1 MLMSRSIVL
10 ILSSLVLYACPSSDG
25 DGIGTLRRG
34 VLGGNLPTT
43 DAFSYFMLM
52 PDNRLLLQVPS
63 GLFEFNNADGAWQ
76 PMTTIDRTAG
86 GPQIGR
92 DSQGNLYAPI
102 NGVLK
107 QQPYEHTW
115 MPISNST
122 EQMSYVGEDD
132 LGVLY
137 AEQYSAQA
145 GRAYFVLRGQR
156 WEPIKGIPEPASMFS
171 IAVDNRTGRPRV
183 TGTINGVTA
192 AIRDGVVVP
201 NSQAPG
207 IFSERVNGDL
217 VVSRHELGQAPQVIN
232 MVAQKLPFTK
242 EQRWMVSVTDVE
254 QDGTVYFLSGDR
266 IQTKVN
272 LQLMRQ
278 RPGGSP
284 EILCDWK
291 SYYETYMWRMP
302 DGNLLGIAS
311 EGVIVGGGQSGTGLL
326 VNSEVVT
333 IECDGGC

>member
-1 MLMSRSIVL
+1 MLRSIAL

-25 DGIGTLRRG
+25 EGVGTLRRG
-34 VLGGNLPTT
+34 VLGGNLPAT

-107 QQPYEHTW
+107 QQPYEHNWT
-115 MPISNST
+115 PISNST
-122 EQMSYVGEDD
+122 EQLSYVGEDD
-132 LGVLY
+132 LGLLY

-145 GRAYFVLRGQR
+145 GRSYFALRGQR

-207 IFSERVNGDL
+207 TFSERVNGDL
-217 VVSRHELGQAPQVIN
+217 VVSRHELGQAPRVIN
-232 MVAQKLPFTK
+232 IVAQK
-242 EQRWMVSVTDVE
+242 QW
-254 QDGTVYFLSGDR
+254 
-266 IQTKVN
+266 
-272 LQLMRQ
+272 
-278 RPGGSP
+278 
-284 EILCDWK
+284 
-291 SYYETYMWRMP
+291 
-302 DGNLLGIAS
+302 
-311 EGVIVGGGQSGTGLL
+311 
-326 VNSEVVT
+326 
-333 IECDGGC
+333 